1 VRASPPGARL
11 LVFFGFAASSLW
23 ACEARAQ
30 DDRRDFSFGHHAYE
44 SPQNF
49 AVELRLGP
57 YYPDIDSDP
66 TLTQAGPSTNPNSC
80 QEGGG
85 PAQAAFGTSNRVM
98 AGLEFDWQALR
109 IPHLGTLGP
118 GVAIGYTNLSG
129 NALFVNKHVPPSG
142 GEGTCQSGEST
153 SLAIVPIYAL
163 AVLRADVLWREFR
176 IPLVPYVK
184 AGLGDAL
191 WRASNTLGTST
202 ANGVVGEGHTYGAQF
217 AVGLSLNLNIFDEYA
232 AKNIDQQ
239 VGVNNTYLFAE
250 YMWANFQGLGLQ
262 TDPLRVGDSTWV
274 VGLTWEF

>member
-1 VRASPPGARL
+1 L
-11 LVFFGFAASSLW
+11 LIGAASLVW
-23 ACEARAQ
+23 TGEARAQ
-30 DDRRDFSFGHHAYE
+30 EDRQDFLSGHHSYE

-49 AVELRLGP
+49 AVELRFGP
-57 YYPDIDSDP
+57 YYPNIDSDP
-66 TLTQAGPSTNPNSC
+66 NLTPPASTSTGGQSC

-85 PAQAAFGTSNRVM
+85 PAAAAFGTSNRLM
-98 AGLEFDWQALR
+98 GGLEFDWQALR

-118 GVAIGYTNLSG
+118 GLSVGYTQLSG
-129 NALFVNKHVPPSG
+129 NAQFVNKHFAPTSSQG
-142 GEGTCQSGEST
+142 GICQSGETT

-163 AVLRADVLWREFR
+163 AVLRADVLWRELR

-184 AGLGDAL
+184 VGLGDAL
-191 WRASNTLGTST
+191 WRASSTLGTST
-202 ANGVVGEGHTYGAQF
+202 ANGVLGEGHTYGAQF

>member
-1 VRASPPGARL
+1 VAVTGAS
-11 LVFFGFAASSLW
+11 LVSEGQAH
-23 ACEARAQ
+23 AQ
-30 DDRRDFSFGHHAYE
+30 EDRRDFAFGHQAYE

-66 TLTQAGPSTNPNSC
+66 KLAAANATSTSTTTGGTSC
-80 QEGGG
+80 LEGGG
-85 PAQAAFGTSNRVM
+85 PAAAAFGTSNRVM
-98 AGLEFDWQALR
+98 VGLEFDWQALR

-118 GVAIGYTNLSG
+118 GLAIGYTNLSG
-129 NALFVNKHVPPSG
+129 NALFLTKHVPPSG
-142 GEGTCQSGEST
+142 GPGTCTSGETT
-153 SLAIVPIYAL
+153 SLAIVPMYAL
-163 AVLRADVLWREFR
+163 AVLRADVLWRELR

-184 AGLGDAL
+184 VGLGDAL

-262 TDPLRVGDSTWV
+262 SDPLRVGDSTWV
-274 VGLTWEF
+274 LGLTWEF